1 MVNSSLAS
9 RECSRTLPSSNS
21 VIISRRSNN
30 SRRGLRRYPRSS
42 SWIIWLWREMCTLDA
57 TSHFVEPW
65 SVRIFFCCFLV
76 CYWPLVAIVV
86 ANEGQRIDIPD
97 GCILENRL
105 LSGNLNMIV
114 RPISSTTYHSSNEIY
129 LGSLIS
135 SAQDSIYGHF
145 VVFHWT
151 ITFSVSP
158 YFVLDPIHVACSM

>member
-1 MVNSSLAS
+1 MSRKVTFWSRDTSCRCFRHTLWWNGTSWLSSQD
-9 RECSRTLPSSNS
+9 
-21 VIISRRSNN
+21 ISCD
-30 SRRGLRRYPRSS
+30 G
-42 SWIIWLWREMCTLDA
+42 MCTLDA

-76 CYWPLVAIVV
+76 CYWPPVAIVV

-97 GCILENRL
+97 SCILENRL

-158 YFVLDPIHVACSM
+158 YFLLDPIHVASLI